1 MPRGRPRKAKPVEVT
16 PIQQANHQEGEVKS
30 SDQVLI
36 KKSKQ
41 RGRPRQP
48 RPQVLPPEEKSDEK
62 NIKEENEQ
70 YEEEVLDESSLKG
83 NGRKDGQK
91 SRISCEFCG
100 KVFKFRATL
109 KQHEQIHYGIK
120 EFECEVCQRRF
131 LHKGTLKVHLRMHT
145 GEMPYKCP
153 HCPKQ
158 FRGQTAL
165 DCHVFRHTKQGTK
178 CPQCSAIFA
187 TPSIVKQHIREVH
200 TTERVNT
207 CQICGIT
214 YKHLKSLRLHLRNHQ
229 KRVCPD
235 CGKIFHSVYAM
246 MTHRKIHAQDHF
258 QFKCSYCDRKFEKEE
273 ELGAHGKL
281 RGRTYQCEMCCHSF
295 NKATYLQ
302 NHSRRNHWKEL
313 GLEQLKIAPPKNG
326 WNRKGVPKPKKRDTE
341 EDGCEVALEL
351 APVDVAYIVDVP
363 PVPEVGHS
371 YDEPQLDDGYTVYSV
386 PQEVPLVIVPFYQT
400 TEGQLNNVVEAD
412 SQLMGPTQPN
422 EETVQYVRYEP
433 AQQEHR
439 LESDHDYAGDD
450 FHYGDECVNHDD
462 IPVEGDTDEHE
473 ELKTE
478 IKNEPEVLQD
488 NPVVEPVPAK
498 VPPEPDKG
506 READVTLPKME
517 DAEQKEEIQEVS
529 VSADLGS
536 DSDEDDK
543 PLSTW
548 LRRTPEKAFIIG
560 NEQKTSIQEPNA
572 RNNGAKDAAYHL
584 NNKPKKTVKHV
595 KQKRKSK
602 MDGDLPKIREI
613 RELFC
618 PFCGESFK
626 SRLALGNHKKTVHS
640 DLEQHKGPFICE
652 ICGKSY
658 ANIASLVCHRNRH
671 EEYQRFKCDKCPKA
685 FAFRC
690 YLETHKRA
698 EHLHERLICPLC
710 GKQFKYSQ
718 DLKVHTRQH
727 EDDRPFKCDQCPSVF
742 RYPSALRS
750 HKAWHEQTVFTCDI
764 CQKTFKYANSLRVHK
779 RLHSGIKQFR
789 CKICDREFN
798 TKAPLV
804 RHLATHSV
812 EREVRC
818 VVCDKI
824 FYKKVDLV
832 IHQSKEHPND
842 PTIGKT
848 VKIHRCEVCGQEFA
862 KKSNL
867 KAHSYIHGDV
877 YKFKCKLCE
886 DQQFKQ
892 HAGLRH
898 HLIHFHKMD
907 LSKKK
912 PEGESGTKEVEE
924 KKGSQVDRQS
934 STVNATLTPAIS
946 IIHNGLQFTLQ
957 QVQCE

>member
-1 MPRGRPRKAKPVEVT
+1 MQNCVLAVT
-16 PIQQANHQEGEVKS
+16 LAASEDENH
-30 SDQVLI
+30 
-36 KKSKQ
+36 
-41 RGRPRQP
+41 P
-48 RPQVLPPEEKSDEK
+48 
-62 NIKEENEQ
+62 
-70 YEEEVLDESSLKG
+70 
-83 NGRKDGQK
+83 GRK
-91 SRISCEFCG
+91 SNVSCEFCG

-120 EFECEVCQRRF
+120 AFECEICNRRF

-145 GEMPYKCP
+145 GEMPYQCP

-165 DCHVFRHTKQGTK
+165 DCHIFRHTKQGTK
-178 CPQCSAIFA
+178 CPQCSSIFA

-258 QFKCSYCDRKFEKEE
+258 QFNCGYCDRKFEKED
-273 ELGAHGKL
+273 ELVAHGKL

-295 NKATYLQ
+295 NKADYLD
-302 NHSRRNHWKEL
+302 NHNRRNHWKEL

-326 WNRKGVPKPKKRDTE
+326 WNRKGVPKPKRKGFE
-341 EDGCEVALEL
+341 EDGGEVTLEMEPLEVAYN
-351 APVDVAYIVDVP
+351 VNVP
-363 PVPEVGHS
+363 PISETYIDYVEAPQPETS
-371 YDEPQLDDGYTVYSV
+371 YTEYSV
-386 PQEVPLVIVPFYQT
+386 PQDPQLDVESLCQIAKNECDSDFKTNSLEVEHILPDETPH
-400 TEGQLNNVVEAD
+400 GVV
-412 SQLMGPTQPN
+412 
-422 EETVQYVRYEP
+422 
-433 AQQEHR
+433 QQEYR
-439 LESDHDYAGDD
+439 LESDHDYVGDD
-450 FHYGDECVNHDD
+450 FHYEDDSVKDDVPDEDD
-462 IPVEGDTDEHE
+462 E

-478 IKNEPEVLQD
+478 IKNEPEVIQD
-488 NPVVEPVPAK
+488 SPMVCPVPTE
-498 VPPEPDKG
+498 VPTEPDKDSIVD
-506 READVTLPKME
+506 AVPKLE
-517 DAEQKEEIQEVS
+517 DPEQKEEIEKVAEV
-529 VSADLGS
+529 ADVGS
-536 DSDEDDK
+536 DTDDDDK

-548 LRRTPEKAFIIG
+548 LPERQRSTPQKSLSSNVDEQTTVFIKKES
-560 NEQKTSIQEPNA
+560 NQEEAPEDVV
-572 RNNGAKDAAYHL
+572 GQ
-584 NNKPKKTVKHV
+584 PKKSPMVTVIEHQKPL
-595 KQKRKSK
+595 KRKRISK
-602 MDGDLPKIREI
+602 IADDLTRVRQQIC
-613 RELFC
+613 L
-618 PFCGESFK
+618 FCGESFK
-626 SRLALGNHKKTVHS
+626 GRLALKKHKKTVHP
-640 DLEQHKGPFICE
+640 DLTPHKGPFICE
-652 ICGKSY
+652 ICGKTC
-658 ANIASLVCHRNRH
+658 ANVTSLVCHRNRH
-671 EEYQRFKCDKCPKA
+671 DEYQRFKCDECPKA

-727 EDDRPFKCDQCPSVF
+727 EDDKPFKCDQCPSTF

-750 HKAWHEQTVFTCDI
+750 HKARHEQTVFTCDI
-764 CQKTFKYANSLRVHK
+764 CSKTFKYDNSLRVHK
-779 RLHSGIKQFR
+779 RLHSGVKQYR

-812 EREVRC
+812 EREVKC

-842 PTIGKT
+842 PIIGKT
-848 VKIHRCEVCGQEFA
+848 VKIHKCEVCGQEFA
-862 KKSNL
+862 KKSNM

-877 YKFKCKLCE
+877 YKFKCKLCD

-912 PEGESGTKEVEE
+912 SEGESE
-924 KKGSQVDRQS
+924 KKEAEGQQDQQS
-934 STVNATLTPAIS
+934 STTVDATLTPAIT
-946 IIHNGLQFTLQ
+946 IVHEGVEFMVQH
-957 QVQCE
+957 VQCERFRLPSLPKAIRNESST